1 MVKKSGQGTGSVAVT
16 KGCWV
21 SCKAQQFVSGVYSLP
36 FLQKP
41 GITCE
46 NRVGGRKGSEQ
57 REIIILRN

>member
-21 SCKAQQFVSGVYSLP
+21 SCKAQQFVSGVNSLP
-36 FLQKP
+36 FLQKAA
-41 GITCE
+41 IMCE
-46 NRVGGRKGSEQ
+46 NRMGERKRSEQ